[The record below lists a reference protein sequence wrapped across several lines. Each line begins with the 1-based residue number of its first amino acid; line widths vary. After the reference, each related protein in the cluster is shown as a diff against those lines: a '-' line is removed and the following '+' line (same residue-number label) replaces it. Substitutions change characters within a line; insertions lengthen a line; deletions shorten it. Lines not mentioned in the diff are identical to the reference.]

1 MMGCEKVYSSW
12 LKYSIYGGTSM
23 DVVGIGETM
32 VLFSPEAN
40 GAIRYARKFSSRC
53 AGAETNT
60 LIGLARLG
68 HKTGWISKIGNDE
81 LGEFIITAIR
91 GEGVDTSMVTRDSS
105 APTGI
110 FFKGVVNEKDVRMY
124 YYRKG
129 SAASK
134 MTCDDIDKQY
144 ISKAKYLYITGI
156 TPALSQSC
164 YDSIFYAIKIAK
176 ENGVKIVFDPNIRYK
191 LWDST
196 FARETILKLSSMA
209 DIVLP
214 GLSEGKFVF
223 GDKDYKLI
231 ARDFINNGASQV
243 IIKLGEKGAYYIS
256 GDDQGLIPGV
266 KIKNVVDPVGAGDG
280 FAAGVL
286 SGLLDGLSLKESISI
301 GCTIGAIVTTV
312 NGDIEGLPDRET
324 LKNYMKSSN
333 DNEINR

>member
-1 MMGCEKVYSSW
+1 
-12 LKYSIYGGTSM
+12 M

-32 VLFSPEAN
+32 VLFTPEAN
-40 GAIRYARKFSSRC
+40 GVIRYARKFSSRC
-53 AGAETNT
+53 AGAESNT

-81 LGEFIITAIR
+81 LGEFIITSIR
-91 GEGVDTSMVTRDSS
+91 GEGVDTSMVLRDSS

-110 FFKGVVNEKDVRMY
+110 FFKGVVNEKDTRMY

-134 MTCDDIDKQY
+134 ITCNNIDEQY
-144 ISKAKYLYITGI
+144 IAQTKYLYITGI

-164 YDSIFYAIKIAK
+164 YDSIFYAVKIAK
-176 ENGVKIVFDPNIRYK
+176 ENNVKVVFDPNIRYK
-191 LWDST
+191 LWDDDY
-196 FARETILKLSSMA
+196 ARETILKLSSIA

-214 GLSEGKFVF
+214 GLSEGKFIF
-223 GDKDYKLI
+223 GDKDYEAI

-256 GDDQGLIPGV
+256 GDDQGFVPAV
-266 KIKNVVDPVGAGDG
+266 KISRVADPVGAGDG

-286 SGLLDGLSLKESISI
+286 SGLLDGLSLRESVAI
-301 GCTIGAIVTTV
+301 GCAIGAIVSTV

-324 LKNYMKSSN
+324 LKHFIVSAN

>member
-1 MMGCEKVYSSW
+1 
-12 LKYSIYGGTSM
+12 M

-91 GEGVDTSMVTRDSS
+91 GEGVDTSRVLRDSS

-110 FFKGVVNEKDVRMY
+110 FFKGVVNEKDTRMY

-134 MTCDDIDKQY
+134 MTCNNIDEQY
-144 ISKAKYLYITGI
+144 ISQATYLYLTGI

-164 YDSIFYAIKIAK
+164 YDSIFHAVKIAK
-176 ENGVKIVFDPNIRYK
+176 KNGVKVVFDPNIRYK
-191 LWDST
+191 LWDGAY
-196 FARETILKLSSMA
+196 ARETILKLSSMA
-209 DIVLP
+209 DIVMP
-214 GLSEGKFVF
+214 GLSEGKFIF
-223 GDKDYKLI
+223 GDKNYESI
-231 ARDFINNGASQV
+231 AKDFIDNGTSQV

-256 GDDQGLIPGV
+256 GDDHGLVPGV
-266 KIKNVVDPVGAGDG
+266 KISRVVDPVGAGDG
-280 FAAGVL
+280 FSAGVL
-286 SGLLDGLSLKESISI
+286 SGLLDGLSLRDSVSI
-301 GCTIGAIVTTV
+301 GCAIGAIVTTV

-324 LKNYMKSSN
+324 LNKFIMNSN

>member
-1 MMGCEKVYSSW
+1 
-12 LKYSIYGGTSM
+12 M

-40 GAIRYARKFSSRC
+40 GSIRYARKFSSRC
-53 AGAETNT
+53 AGAETNA

-68 HKTGWISKIGNDE
+68 HKVGWISKIGNDE
-81 LGEFIITAIR
+81 LGEFVIRTIR
-91 GEGVDTSMVTRDSS
+91 GEGVDTSMVTQDLS

-134 MTCDDIDKQY
+134 MTCDNIDVQY

-176 ENGVKIVFDPNIRYK
+176 ENGVKVVFDPNIRYK
-191 LWDST
+191 LWNRT
-196 FARETILKLSSMA
+196 YAIETILKISSMS

-214 GLSEGKFVF
+214 GLSEGRFIF
-223 GDKDYKLI
+223 GDKDYESI
-231 ARDFINNGASQV
+231 AKDFIKDRKS
-243 IIKLGEKGAYYIS
+243 
-256 GDDQGLIPGV
+256 
-266 KIKNVVDPVGAGDG
+266 VV
-280 FAAGVL
+280 
-286 SGLLDGLSLKESISI
+286 
-301 GCTIGAIVTTV
+301 
-312 NGDIEGLPDRET
+312 
-324 LKNYMKSSN
+324 
-333 DNEINR
+333 

>member
-1 MMGCEKVYSSW
+1 
-12 LKYSIYGGTSM
+12 M

-40 GAIRYARKFSSRC
+40 GSIRYARKFSSRC
-53 AGAETNT
+53 AGAETNA

-68 HKTGWISKIGNDE
+68 HKVGWISKIGNDE
-81 LGEFIITAIR
+81 LGEFVIRTIR
-91 GEGVDTSMVTRDSS
+91 GEGVDTSMVTQDLS

-134 MTCDDIDKQY
+134 MTCDNIDVQY

-176 ENGVKIVFDPNIRYK
+176 ENGVKVVFDPNIRYK
-191 LWDST
+191 LWNRT
-196 FARETILKLSSMA
+196 YAIETILKISSMS

-214 GLSEGKFVF
+214 GLSEGRFIF
-223 GDKDYKLI
+223 GDKDYESI
-231 ARDFINNGASQV
+231 AKDFINNGASQV
-243 IIKLGEKGAYYIS
+243 IVKLGEKGAYFINS
-256 GDDQGLIPGV
+256 DDHGLVPGV

-286 SGLLDGLSLKESISI
+286 SGLLDGLSLRESVSI
-301 GCTIGAIVTTV
+301 GCAIGAIVTTV

-324 LKNYMKSSN
+324 LKNYMSSSD

>member
-1 MMGCEKVYSSW
+1 
-12 LKYSIYGGTSM
+12 M

-32 VLFSPEAN
+32 VLFSPESN

-60 LIGLARLG
+60 LIGLSRLG
-68 HKTGWISKIGNDE
+68 HKTGWISKIGKDE
-81 LGEFIITAIR
+81 LGEFIINAIR
-91 GEGVDTSMVTRDSS
+91 GEGVDTSMVIHDSC

-134 MTCDDIDKQY
+134 ITCDDIDKQY
-144 ISKAKYLYITGI
+144 ISKAKYLYVTGI

-176 ENGVKIVFDPNIRYK
+176 ENGVKVVFDPNIRYK
-191 LWDST
+191 LWDSNY
-196 FARETILKLSSMA
+196 ARETILKLSSMA

-214 GLSEGKFVF
+214 GLSEGRFIF
-223 GDKDYKLI
+223 GNKNYESI

-243 IIKLGEKGAYYIS
+243 IVKLGEKGAFYIS
-256 GDDQGLIPGV
+256 GDDHGLVPGV

-280 FAAGVL
+280 FSAGVL
-286 SGLLDGLSLKESISI
+286 SGLLDGLSLRESVTI
-301 GCTIGAIVTTV
+301 GCAIGAIVTTT
-312 NGDIEGLPDRET
+312 NGDIEGLPDRDT
-324 LKNYMKSSN
+324 LKYYMGSSN
-333 DNEINR
+333 DNEISR